1 MKNLLDNVL
10 YAEDIRGAAGLEL
23 PWDKL
28 EDTNVLITGAGG
40 LIGSFLTDVL
50 MWRNRNADMNCRI
63 YAMGRN
69 EASARERFAP
79 YWGSPFFTFI
89 AHDMADRLEREES
102 FDYMLHLASNTHPV
116 AYATQ
121 PISTITTNVLG
132 TDHLLRYAASHGTKR
147 FLFASSNEVY
157 GENRGDAE
165 FFTEE
170 YCGYINCNTL
180 RAGYPESKRCGEAL
194 CQAYR
199 KEKGIDIA
207 IPRLTRS
214 YGPTL
219 LESDTKAM
227 SQFIRKAVSGEDIV
241 LKSEGN
247 QYYSYTYVADAVS
260 GLLTVL
266 LKGENGEAYNI
277 ADEKSD
283 ITLKDLACAIAEM
296 CGRKVVFELPDSTE
310 KAGYSMATKAR
321 LDGSKLKNLG
331 WEMKYDIPEGM
342 NRTLSIL
349 KSSEVFK
356 KYLGG
361 L

>member
-1 MKNLLDNVL
+1 MKKLLDNAL
-10 YAEDIRGAAGLEL
+10 YIEDIRGVAGLGL
-23 PWDKL
+23 PWEKL
-28 EDTNVLITGAGG
+28 KDTSVLITGAGG

-50 MWRNRNADMNCRI
+50 MWRNREEGMNCKI

-69 EASARERFAP
+69 ASSAKERFAG
-79 YWGSPFFTFI
+79 YWEDPLFSFI
-89 AHDMADRLEREES
+89 EHDIADRLEREEN
-102 FDYMLHLASNTHPV
+102 FEYMLHLASNTHPV
-116 AYATQ
+116 AYATT
-121 PISTITTNVLG
+121 PVSTIRTNVLG
-132 TDHLLRYAASHGTKR
+132 ADHLLAYAAAHSVRR

-170 YCGYINCNTL
+170 YCGYIDCNTL

-199 KEKGIDIA
+199 KEKGVDVV

-219 LESDTKAM
+219 LQSDTKAM
-227 SQFIRKAVSGEDIV
+227 SQFLRKAVSGEDIV
-241 LKSEGN
+241 LKSKGN
-247 QYYSYTYVADAVS
+247 QFYSYTYAADAVS

-266 LKGENGEAYNI
+266 LKGESGEAYNI

-283 ITLKDLACAIAEM
+283 ITLKDLAGIIAKQ

-310 KAGYSMATKAR
+310 KAGYSTATKAR
-321 LDGSKLKNLG
+321 IDGSKIKKLG
-331 WEMKYDIPEGM
+331 WEMRYDMPKGIG
-342 NRTLSIL
+342 RTSRIL
-349 KSSEVFK
+349 KSLQDEA
-356 KYLGG
+356 
-361 L
+361 

>member
-1 MKNLLDNVL
+1 MKNLLENTFYV
-10 YAEDIRGAAGLEL
+10 EDISSVAGLEL

-28 EDTNVLITGAGG
+28 RDSSVLITGAGG

-50 MWRNRNADMNCRI
+50 MWKNRNAGLHCKI
-63 YAMGRN
+63 CAMGRN
-69 EASARERFAP
+69 EASARERFALYLENP
-79 YWGSPFFTFI
+79 LFSFV
-89 AHDMADRLEREES
+89 AHDIADKLKMDEG

-121 PISTITTNVLG
+121 PVSTIRTNVLG
-132 TDHLLRYAASHGTKR
+132 TDHLLQYAAEYGTRR

-165 FFTEE
+165 FFAEE

-199 KEKGIDIA
+199 QERGVDVV

-219 LESDTKAM
+219 LQTDTKAM

-247 QYYSYTYVADAVS
+247 QYYSYTYVADAVA

-266 LKGENGEAYNI
+266 LKGESGEAYNV

-283 ITLKDLACAIAEM
+283 IRLKDLALIIAEM
-296 CGRKVVFELPDSTE
+296 CGRKVVFEIPDSTE
-310 KAGYSMATKAR
+310 KMGYSAATKAR
-321 LDGSKLKNLG
+321 LDGSKLRNLG
-331 WEMKYDIPEGM
+331 WEMRYDIPGGIE
-342 NRTLSIL
+342 RTISML
-349 KSSEVFK
+349 KSMAF
-356 KYLGG
+356 
-361 L
+361 